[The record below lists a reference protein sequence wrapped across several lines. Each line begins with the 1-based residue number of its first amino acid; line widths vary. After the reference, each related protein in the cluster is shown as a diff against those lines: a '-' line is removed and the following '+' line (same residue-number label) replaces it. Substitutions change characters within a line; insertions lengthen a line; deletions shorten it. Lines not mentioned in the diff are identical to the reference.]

1 MNYYERYDEYGGNE
15 YQLEIIQIDI
25 ILISQ
30 QRGSNNDFGRPSR
43 LRVLSYLNRWF

>member
-30 QRGSNNDFGRPSR
+30 PRGSNNDFGRPSSFI
-43 LRVLSYLNRWF
+43 LSQQIVLK